1 MPNLTAFGATEYMDG
16 ALNLSV
22 LNELFLRGEP
32 SGERGRPTRGRA
44 LIDNGHDIEEED
56 RERRRECKE
65 LEAIDFTGCVSAV
78 FVNAFT
84 EFVNTHLLPPPES
97 EYGSDEE

>member
-1 MPNLTAFGATEYMDG
+1 MPNLITFGATEYMDG
-16 ALNLSV
+16 ALNLNV
-22 LNELFLRGEP
+22 LSELFLRGAP
-32 SGERGRPTRGRA
+32 SGQRGRPTRGRL
-44 LIDNGHDIEEED
+44 LIDSNDFEEED
-56 RERRRECKE
+56 RERRRDCRE

-97 EYGSDEE
+97 DSESED